1 MLERKQVPKTS
12 PFLLVWIF
20 GKSPLWTRISSRK
33 RSLLAEWQFIW
44 IREHDMFQPYSTM
57 SSFHSLDLCWSTH
70 LRIAQIVT
78 FISVV
83 LLLGWG
89 IRLAHSLIFFL
100 TEKLWP
106 KSVKKD
112 DHFNT
117 RYLFPSSLPTCL
129 IQAEA
134 GRLKGRAAEVSQ
146 AGRWVSAPISQT
158 LCRWQFSKMTPW
170 LGEPHDL
177 MMGNPWQLKMS
188 TSQRSVIFLGAGRR
202 MSCVSEY
209 AWDFPQWEF

>member
-1 MLERKQVPKTS
+1 MAVYLDKKTWYVS
-12 PFLLVWIF
+12 TIFNHVIISFLRLVLVYTSSNCPNCHVHFF
-20 GKSPLWTRISSRK
+20 GL
-33 RSLLAEWQFIW
+33 
-44 IREHDMFQPYSTM
+44 
-57 SSFHSLDLCWSTH
+57 
-70 LRIAQIVT
+70 T
-78 FISVV
+78 FGV
-83 LLLGWG
+83 GDK
-89 IRLAHSLIFFL
+89 ACTLIDFFL

-209 AWDFPQWEF
+209 AWDFPQ